1 MMVKKYKDLSVR
13 NNGIE
18 IDKQINDKRYRG
30 SRSANNTERRKK
42 NNWMINPITTYEMDI
57 GARFNSNTRAVINE
71 PRLTKTK

>member
-1 MMVKKYKDLSVR
+1 MMMVKKYKDLSVR

-42 NNWMINPITTYEMDI
+42 NN
-57 GARFNSNTRAVINE
+57 
-71 PRLTKTK
+71 